1 MIDIQYSITN
11 LSDDAQNFDSIS
23 PELVYEGTHIYD
35 RQFHNC
41 GSTLIYM
48 IDNSSRVHKFTNS
61 NQVHKLRPH
70 HKSMAHHKSIAD
82 HKSMAHHSLGHI
94 TV

>member
-1 MIDIQYSITN
+1 MIDIQDSVTN
-11 LSDDAQNFDSIS
+11 LSDVAQNFDSIS
-23 PELVYEGTHIYD
+23 PELVYEGRHIYD
-35 RQFHNC
+35 RQFHNYD
-41 GSTLIYM
+41 STLIYM
-48 IDNSSRVHKFTNS
+48 TDNSSRVHKFTNS

-82 HKSMAHHSLGHI
+82 HKNMAHHSLGHI